1 MKPCAV
7 HASSHVR
14 KSSAQPSQPV
24 SSWCSFASASAV
36 VSARGPSSL
45 SNVVPLAA
53 VFDWAR
59 PQSLPVTVIPGAG
72 HFFHGQL
79 GLLKNVLVQQLRMDY
94 EVREVKIPVAVACA
108 ADPGPDPTYPDTD
121 EALRNVPDVAT
132 GVRLITAGRLLRDA
146 RIGELKAALAGCAA
160 PP

>member
-1 MKPCAV
+1 MRHLP
-7 HASSHVR
+7 
-14 KSSAQPSQPV
+14 
-24 SSWCSFASASAV
+24 
-36 VSARGPSSL
+36 L
-45 SNVVPLAA
+45 SVAITLIAAAIWLAGCGTPPTP
-53 VFDWAR
+53 R
-59 PQSLPVTVIPGAG
+59 I
-72 HFFHGQL
+72 
-79 GLLKNVLVQQLRMDY
+79 

-160 PP
+160 SP